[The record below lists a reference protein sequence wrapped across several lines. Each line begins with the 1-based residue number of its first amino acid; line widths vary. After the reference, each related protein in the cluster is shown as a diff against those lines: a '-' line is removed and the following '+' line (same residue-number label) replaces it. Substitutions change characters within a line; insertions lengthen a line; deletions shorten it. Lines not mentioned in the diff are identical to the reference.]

1 MNHLELGWA
10 VVLWP
15 LLSAATPAIGA
26 EPAAEGPAA
35 RKLSSDESDFFER
48 RIRPV
53 LAERCYGC
61 HSARASVLQAKLRL
75 DSAAGVRAGGE
86 SGPALVAGK
95 PKDSLLIQAIRY
107 ESLEMP
113 PDGKLPDEVIANFER
128 WIEMG
133 APDPRTSEEGPPKP
147 EPPVDAAKHWAF
159 QPPLDAPPPKTDDE
173 SWPTT
178 DVDRFI
184 LAELERRGLR
194 PSPPAGPRTR
204 LRRLYYDLIGL
215 PPGAEETVAFQ
226 QEPSSETYLRGR
238 FAAGLAPIRR
248 AVGTALAGRGPLC
261 GHQRLCV
268 PGRPELPQSLHLS
281 RLGDQSVQRRRALRS
296 VRHGAN
302 RGRSNGRRHCHTGH
316 GLSDA
321 GKAVH

>member
-1 MNHLELGWA
+1 MLL
-10 VVLWP
+10 P
-15 LLSAATPAIGA
+15 LSTFVPSNAGEPP
-26 EPAAEGPAA
+26 PAASSAH
-35 RKLSSDESDFFER
+35 KLSSDESDFFER

-159 QPPLDAPPPKTDDE
+159 QPASML
-173 SWPTT
+173 
-178 DVDRFI
+178 
-184 LAELERRGLR
+184 LR
-194 PSPPAGPRTR
+194 
-204 LRRLYYDLIGL
+204 
-215 PPGAEETVAFQ
+215 
-226 QEPSSETYLRGR
+226 
-238 FAAGLAPIRR
+238 
-248 AVGTALAGRGPLC
+248 
-261 GHQRLCV
+261 QRLTTS
-268 PGRPELPQSLHLS
+268 PGRRPTLIVSS
-281 RLGDQSVQRRRALRS
+281 WR
-296 VRHGAN
+296 N
-302 RGRSNGRRHCHTGH
+302 SNGGGFVRRPRLVLVRGCDGCITT
-316 GLSDA
+316 
-321 GKAVH
+321 